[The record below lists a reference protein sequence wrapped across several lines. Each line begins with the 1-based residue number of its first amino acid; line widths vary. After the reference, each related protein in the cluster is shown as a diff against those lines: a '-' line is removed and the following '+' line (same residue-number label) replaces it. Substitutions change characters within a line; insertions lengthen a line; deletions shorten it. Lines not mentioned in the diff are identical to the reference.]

1 MLWSVRQ
8 AWGTSGLPGPPRRRR
23 DSVRHLGGPGP
34 GGNPHDEVPAIFD
47 RTLLGT
53 SLLAIVP
60 APASAGEPP
69 VPVLTIEGNNGR
81 APPPAVG
88 WLVSESAVVAAEWL
102 LLHPDEMSE
111 ATLVLEV
118 DRLITVT
125 GAVNSVTAEM
135 RNIVERHAA

>member
-1 MLWSVRQ
+1 
-8 AWGTSGLPGPPRRRR
+8 
-23 DSVRHLGGPGP
+23 
-34 GGNPHDEVPAIFD
+34 
-47 RTLLGT
+47 
-53 SLLAIVP
+53 
-60 APASAGEPP
+60 
-69 VPVLTIEGNNGR
+69 
-81 APPPAVG
+81 VG